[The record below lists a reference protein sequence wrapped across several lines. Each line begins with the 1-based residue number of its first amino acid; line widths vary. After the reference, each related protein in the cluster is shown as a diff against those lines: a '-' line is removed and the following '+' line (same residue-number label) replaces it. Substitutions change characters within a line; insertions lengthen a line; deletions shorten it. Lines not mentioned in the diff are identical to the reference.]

1 MKTRFFK
8 FQISQA
14 GEEFNSSRF
23 RSNRGASSAPFL
35 IQRCIFLPLFTYYL
49 HLTARVVSAVILSLS
64 TFYIYIY
71 ICIDYI
77 CIIHDHNPPRRLK
90 ILTVHS
96 MYNVIVILMV
106 ALFATWVKGDTN
118 FVEQRSS
125 QVDLFDRLRDES
137 RCCSSYDFVKKR
149 RKFIFEFVESNCFD
163 KSLNVCRLNK
173 V

>member
-1 MKTRFFK
+1 MY
-8 FQISQA
+8 
-14 GEEFNSSRF
+14 
-23 RSNRGASSAPFL
+23 
-35 IQRCIFLPLFTYYL
+35 IFTTVY
-49 HLTARVVSAVILSLS
+49 ILSASDSARSVCGNTEFIDLL
-64 TFYIYIY
+64 YVY

-77 CIIHDHNPPRRLK
+77 CIIHDHNPPCRLK

-106 ALFATWVKGDTN
+106 ALFVTWVKGDTN

-149 RKFIFEFVESNCFD
+149 RKFIFEFVESNCSD

-173 V
+173 VNRE

>member
-1 MKTRFFK
+1 MY
-8 FQISQA
+8 
-14 GEEFNSSRF
+14 
-23 RSNRGASSAPFL
+23 
-35 IQRCIFLPLFTYYL
+35 IFTTVY
-49 HLTARVVSAVILSLS
+49 ILSASDSARGVCGNTEFIDLV
-64 TFYIYIY
+64 YVY

-77 CIIHDHNPPRRLK
+77 CIIHDHNPPCRLK

-149 RKFIFEFVESNCFD
+149 RKFIFEFVESNCSD

-173 V
+173 VSRE

>member
-1 MKTRFFK
+1 MY
-8 FQISQA
+8 
-14 GEEFNSSRF
+14 
-23 RSNRGASSAPFL
+23 
-35 IQRCIFLPLFTYYL
+35 IFTTVY
-49 HLTARVVSAVILSLS
+49 ILSASDSARSVCGNTEFIDLL
-64 TFYIYIY
+64 YVY

-149 RKFIFEFVESNCFD
+149 RKFIFEFVESNCSD

-173 V
+173 VSRE